1 MTDAGMMVAAHHGTA
16 YVRSRTLRKEK
27 VANSGEGVANSRQNA
42 TYVGAPAAE
51 KSRAVLNAA
60 DIASRKAQSLK
71 LARRQRG
78 LSQAQL
84 AELYRERGMKMR
96 RNEISRW
103 ENGLSGISDRNL
115 LILVAILGHDLSW
128 WYADH
133 SAEVARLDA
142 IDASA
147 IQTEDVA

>member
-1 MTDAGMMVAAHHGTA
+1 MTDAGIMGTGH
-16 YVRSRTLRKEK
+16 VRSRTSQKEK
-27 VANSGEGVANSRQNA
+27 VANSGKGVANSGRNA

-51 KSRAVLNAA
+51 QSRAVLNAA

-84 AELYRERGMKMR
+84 TELYRERGGKMR

-133 SAEVARLDA
+133 SAEIARLDA

-147 IQTEDVA
+147 IHAEDAA